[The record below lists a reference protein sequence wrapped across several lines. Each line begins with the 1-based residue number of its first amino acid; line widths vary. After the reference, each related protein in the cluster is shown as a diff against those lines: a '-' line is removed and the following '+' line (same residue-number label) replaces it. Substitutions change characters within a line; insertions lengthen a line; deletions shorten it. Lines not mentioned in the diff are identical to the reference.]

1 LGLSK
6 DRRGEHGSDAQ
17 GKNGRD
23 RFHGDFLHLLCQ
35 PSKRS
40 LWRRVPTAVVR
51 GKPRAKKF
59 EPGGGTGLGRA

>member
-40 LWRRVPTAVVR
+40 LWRRVPAGVVATHVIDW
-51 GKPRAKKF
+51 RA
-59 EPGGGTGLGRA
+59 